1 MCEEDASMA
10 MQVKAW
16 MTRYLFKAWIGHF
29 IKEMQKH
36 SLEISPTNEHLLV
49 LDGHRSHV
57 SGVTMDVMKT
67 TNMKI
72 DILTLPSHMSHAMQL
87 LDVFAL
93 NHMSKHSAYC
103 KMCGPCVTS
112 PVGLPKNELAKWMS
126 EALEKGLSEQNIKS
140 EFKTIGIFP
149 FNSHAMDDKM
159 EFYKEVGGIE
169 TIDLG
174 ALDNLQIVDGS
185 FSYT

>member
-112 PVGLPKNELAKWMS
+112 PVGLPKNELAK
-126 EALEKGLSEQNIKS
+126 
-140 EFKTIGIFP
+140 FKTIGIFP